1 MAAAAAAC
9 KGNVRYTFRARGI
22 TTKWRTLEQRGGRR
36 AGGKETRGR
45 DGGNGRATEVLRGNE
60 RAWDGTEREGKRDG
74 TGKRDR
80 ERKVRVADAGQE
92 VRNLTE
98 RRARFEK
105 CMGDDREPRARTAR
119 GPVSL
124 TTLRF

>member
-1 MAAAAAAC
+1 MEDLRAAGWQAGGRERD
-9 KGNVRYTFRARGI
+9 KGEGRRERKGDGGSKGQRARV
-22 TTKWRTLEQRGGRR
+22 
-36 AGGKETRGR
+36 GR
-45 DGGNGRATEVLRGNE
+45 DGTGRDRTG
-60 RAWDGTEREGKRDG
+60 REGKRDG

-98 RRARFEK
+98 RRARFKK

>member
-1 MAAAAAAC
+1 MEDLRAAGWQAGGRERD
-9 KGNVRYTFRARGI
+9 KGEGRRERKGDGGSKGQRARV
-22 TTKWRTLEQRGGRR
+22 
-36 AGGKETRGR
+36 GR
-45 DGGNGRATEVLRGNE
+45 DGTG
-60 RAWDGTEREGKRDG
+60 GTRDG

>member
-1 MAAAAAAC
+1 MA
-9 KGNVRYTFRARGI
+9 
-22 TTKWRTLEQRGGRR
+22 GGR

-60 RAWDGTEREGKRDG
+60 RAWDGTGRDGKGREERRANGDG

>member
-1 MAAAAAAC
+1 MAAAAC

-60 RAWDGTEREGKRDG
+60 RAWDRTGREER
-74 TGKRDR
+74 RDR